1 MSFQNELPK
10 LTLIYGPFKKANRLQ
25 GSEIMAIFNQ
35 EGLVEENIL
44 EEEFLQLFNHEPQE
58 IGEGTIA
65 AFDSLEDIQ
74 KFGFNICQKLR
85 NSGVSLVSLDDY
97 NSLVS
102 ESHKIEDLKE
112 KLEER
117 GNFLKNPD
125 VEKAGFFN
133 KIFN

>member
-1 MSFQNELPK
+1 MSLQREYPK
-10 LTLIYGPFKKANRLQ
+10 LTLIYGPFKNGGRFN

-35 EGLVEENIL
+35 DGLVEETVL
-44 EEEFLQLFNHEPQE
+44 EEEFLQLFNHEPKA

-65 AFDSLEDIQ
+65 PFDSLEDIQ

-97 NSLVS
+97 NTLIS
-102 ESHKIEDLKE
+102 ESHKIEDLKQ
-112 KLEER
+112 KLEEK

-125 VEKAGFFN
+125 VEKSGFFN